1 MPPYIGDMADFVTA
15 AFQASRAAGGPCRLA
30 RRLGVEP
37 DQLYRWIAGQDLP
50 AEAARREL
58 QARFT
63 VAVIGAARISSASR
77 RHGDPSSQ

>member
-1 MPPYIGDMADFVTA
+1 MADFVTA

-37 DQLYRWIAGQDLP
+37 DQLYRWIAGRDLP
-50 AEAARREL
+50 AEGARLEL

-63 VAVIGAARISSASR
+63 VAVISGPAISAGYR
-77 RHGDPSSQ
+77 RHGDLPGLK

>member
-1 MPPYIGDMADFVTA
+1 MADFVSA
-15 AFQASRAAGGPCRLA
+15 AFTASRAVGGPCRLA

-58 QARFT
+58 HARLT
-63 VAVIGAARISSASR
+63 VAVLAEPVASPASR
-77 RHGDPSSQ
+77 RHGDRPSQ

>member
-1 MPPYIGDMADFVTA
+1 MADFVTA

-50 AEAARREL
+50 AEGARLEL

-63 VAVIGAARISSASR
+63 VAVITGPSTSPAYR
-77 RHGDPSSQ
+77 RHGDLPGLK

>member
-1 MPPYIGDMADFVTA
+1 MPPYISGMADFVTA
-15 AFQASRAAGGPCRLA
+15 AFQASRALGGPCRLA
-30 RRLGVEP
+30 RRLGIQP

-63 VAVIGAARISSASR
+63 VVIVDPPPASSPDR
-77 RHGDPSSQ
+77 RHGDR

>member
-1 MPPYIGDMADFVTA
+1 MADFVSA
-15 AFQASRAAGGPCRLA
+15 AYQASQALGGPCRLA

-63 VAVIGAARISSASR
+63 VAIIDHRPASSAYR
-77 RHGDPSSQ
+77 RHGDHAAQQGLM